1 MNREQRLNL
10 FRKFLAASRHNR
22 LIVHHKL
29 VKSTFDLHLRS
40 NIETIIHIY
49 MDTYYEFVDN
59 IKKYGFDDELL
70 DAIKEED
77 LALEKIIST
86 YERRMQSTTADG
98 FS

>member
-1 MNREQRLNL
+1 
-10 FRKFLAASRHNR
+10 
-22 LIVHHKL
+22 
-29 VKSTFDLHLRS
+29 
-40 NIETIIHIY
+40 

-59 IKKYGFDDELL
+59 IKRYGFEDELL

-86 YERRMQSTTADG
+86 YERRMQSTTTTG

>member
-1 MNREQRLNL
+1 
-10 FRKFLAASRHNR
+10 
-22 LIVHHKL
+22 VHHKL

-40 NIETIIHIY
+40 NIETITHIY

>member
-1 MNREQRLNL
+1 
-10 FRKFLAASRHNR
+10 
-22 LIVHHKL
+22 
-29 VKSTFDLHLRS
+29 
-40 NIETIIHIY
+40 

-77 LALEKIIST
+77 LALEKIISI
-86 YERRMQSTTADG
+86 YERRMQSTTANG

>member
-1 MNREQRLNL
+1 
-10 FRKFLAASRHNR
+10 
-22 LIVHHKL
+22 
-29 VKSTFDLHLRS
+29 
-40 NIETIIHIY
+40 
-49 MDTYYEFVDN
+49 MDPYYEFVDN